1 MNTQIFLNG
10 ITLQQL
16 AEALAP
22 LLQPQQVK
30 QTEQTE
36 PENDFVTRDEVCKL
50 LSFNK
55 TTLYKH
61 TKSGK
66 LLSFGIGNRVLYSRK
81 QVLEAV
87 KPINH

>member
-22 LLQPQQVK
+22 LLQPQNIALL
-30 QTEQTE
+30 E
-36 PENDFVTRDEVCKL
+36 PLNEYIKRDEACEL
-50 LSFNK
+50 LSIN
-55 TTLYKH
+55 LSSLWKH

-66 LLSFGIGNRVLYSRK
+66 LKSYGIGNRVLYKRAE
-81 QVLEAV
+81 VLEAV

>member
-1 MNTQIFLNG
+1 MDTQIFLNG

-22 LLQPQQVK
+22 LLQPQSVALL
-30 QTEQTE
+30 E
-36 PENDFVTRDEVCKL
+36 PLNEYIKRDEACEL
-50 LSFNK
+50 LSIN
-55 TTLYKH
+55 LSSLWKH

-66 LLSFGIGNRVLYSRK
+66 LKSYGIGNRVLYKRAE
-81 QVLEAV
+81 VLEAV